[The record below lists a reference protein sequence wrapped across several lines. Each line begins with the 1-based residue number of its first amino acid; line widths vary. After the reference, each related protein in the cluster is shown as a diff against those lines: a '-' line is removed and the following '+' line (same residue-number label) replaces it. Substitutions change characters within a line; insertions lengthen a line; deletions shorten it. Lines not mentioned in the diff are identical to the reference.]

1 MINPDKIK
9 KAILEEDCSGWLFFN
24 FRHRDL
30 LSDLILGIDSTKL
43 NSRGW
48 FYLIFPDRENI
59 KITHNVEPDALDQ
72 LPGEKIIYTSRDELK
87 VILGR
92 FKDMLFAVQEDI
104 NLTQISF
111 LDSGTASLL
120 KNCGIRIKSSA
131 PLVQKTIGVLDS
143 RQIASHEKAGKALYE
158 IITESWD
165 LITSCIRK
173 NRAVTEKE
181 VQAFI
186 LDRYRENNLL
196 TEHLPLVAFA
206 GNTAD
211 PHYDTGT
218 RDTVLEKNMPV
229 QFDIWGRLDV
239 PGSVYADISWAGF
252 TAPSCPAPL
261 AKSFA
266 AVMEARDAVTNFISR
281 QLDKNVPVS
290 GAEADLIARSV
301 LDGSGYG
308 YAVKHR
314 TGHAIDLEL
323 HGYGGNLD
331 SVEFP
336 DNRPLIGGSCF
347 SVEPGLYFKD
357 FGIRTEINCYII
369 NNSLVISGG
378 SPQKDILLLK

>member
-1 MINPDKIK
+1 MYNPDKIK
-9 KAILEEDCSGWLFFN
+9 KAILEENYSGWLFFN

-59 KITHNVEPDALDQ
+59 KITHSVEPDALDH
-72 LPGEKIIYTSRDELK
+72 LSGEKIIYTARDELK

-92 FKDMLFAVQEDI
+92 FKEMLFAVQEDI

-120 KNCGIRIKSSA
+120 KSCGIRTKSSA
-131 PLVQKTIGVLDS
+131 PLVQKTIGVLDKE
-143 RQIASHEKAGKALYE
+143 QIASHEKAGKALYE
-158 IITESWD
+158 IISESWD
-165 LITSCIRK
+165 LISSCIRK
-173 NRAVTEKE
+173 NQPVTEKE
-181 VQAFI
+181 IQAFI

-211 PHYDTGT
+211 PHYDTGA
-218 RDTVLEKNMPV
+218 RDTVLEENMPV
-229 QFDIWGRLDV
+229 QFDIWGRLDI
-239 PGSVYADISWAGF
+239 PGSVYADISWAGY
-252 TAPSCPAPL
+252 TAALCPEPL
-261 AKSFA
+261 ENSFD
-266 AVMEARDAVTNFISR
+266 AVIKARNAVTNFISM
-281 QLDKNVPVS
+281 QLDKNSSVS
-290 GAEADLIARSV
+290 GAEADSIARSV
-301 LDGSGYG
+301 LNGSGYG
-308 YAVKHR
+308 EAIKHR

-323 HGYGGNLD
+323 HGYGANLD

-336 DNRPLIGGSCF
+336 DNRPLIEGSCF
-347 SVEPGLYFKD
+347 SVEPGLYFND

-378 SPQKDILLLK
+378 NPQKDILLLK